1 MLIEMTSP
9 VFKEK
14 GERRPPIR
22 FKEGLNV
29 VLGKED
35 GENSIGKSSA
45 LLAIDFVFGGDTYL
59 HSDGVKHIG
68 PHTIFFTFLFNGK
81 EYRFA
86 RSTASSDEIHHCSE
100 SYELTGAVWSKR
112 EFTDWL
118 KERYAIDFPGLSFRE
133 TVSSFFRVY
142 GKENLDERR
151 PPKGLPGGGMRKS
164 IEVLVKLFNRY
175 GDVQIYSDRLEEQ
188 KNKLTAF
195 REARKYRFVPD
206 LVGGKTQYEDN
217 LIQIRSLQ
225 AQLDNL
231 TLEQIADHTEEDI
244 EKSRM
249 KSQLQATKL
258 RAETE
263 LQSKQ
268 RRLELLKMSLEY
280 GLYPTEA
287 DLSAL
292 QEFFP
297 SVNLRKLYEVEN
309 YHKKLATIL
318 DEQFVAERQSVEM
331 EISLLQSYIKE
342 LQKQIT
348 DLGFV
353 GNLSKEF
360 LDRHSEIKGKIDAIR
375 LQNEAY
381 LTLTDLQDAKRR
393 ADDMLKRGIEDIL
406 SEIERTLNDKM
417 KEFNDTLFVDSRKAP
432 QIRFREYNSYE
443 FETPD
448 DTGTGSNYKG
458 MVVYD
463 LAMLYLTALPTIAH
477 DSLILKNISDGAVN
491 GIMKIYAA
499 SKKQV
504 FIAFDKQAAY
514 RPDTQKILSDNT
526 VLKLSDNNCELYG
539 QSWNKEVADNANGE
553 DEL

>member
-59 HSDGVKHIG
+59 HSDCVKHIG

-112 EFTDWL
+112 EFTNWL

-175 GDVQIYSDRLEEQ
+175 GDIQIYSDRLEEQ

-309 YHKKLATIL
+309 YHKKLAAIL

-406 SEIERTLNDKM
+406 SEIERTLNDKV

>member
-1 MLIEMTSP
+1 MESLPHYWRLIS
-9 VFKEK
+9 F
-14 GERRPPIR
+14 
-22 FKEGLNV
+22 
-29 VLGKED
+29 
-35 GENSIGKSSA
+35 
-45 LLAIDFVFGGDTYL
+45 FGGDTYL

-86 RSTASSDEIHHCSE
+86 RNTASSDEIHHCSE

-112 EFTDWL
+112 EFTNWL

-175 GDVQIYSDRLEEQ
+175 GDIQIYSDRLEEQ

-309 YHKKLATIL
+309 YHKKLAAIL

-514 RPDTQKILSDNT
+514 RPDAQKILSDNT